1 MIFLKGMRWCGN
13 DLNKENM
20 TQQFAICINNE
31 GYEASLEVGKV
42 YRIIPDTEASAHGY
56 IRIID
61 ESGEDYAFS
70 DQRFHR
76 IDLPDAVGEMLASAQ
91 QV

>member
-1 MIFLKGMRWCGN
+1 MRWCGS

-20 TQQFAICINNE
+20 TRQFALCINNE

-42 YRIIPDTEASAHGY
+42 YRIIPDEEASGHGY

-61 ESGEDYAFS
+61 ESGEDYAFG
-70 DQRFHR
+70 DHRFHR
-76 IDLPDAVGEMLASAQ
+76 VDLPDAVGEILESTKQ
-91 QV
+91 I